1 MGGCVCVYIYVCTH
15 AVQDLQMKLHF
26 FQEQNDLLSILSL
39 QRKDLRDEL
48 CL

>member
-1 MGGCVCVYIYVCTH
+1 MGVCVCVYIHVCTY
-15 AVQDLQMKLHF
+15 AVQDLQTKLHF
-26 FQEQNDLLSILSL
+26 FQEQNDPLSILFL